1 VRRATKG
8 FQFRIRDGDL
18 KKKKEGERRKAR
30 LGGEGRAKKERGK
43 SEKKGGGVNFPEATA
58 ARALPAKLAS

>member
-18 KKKKEGERRKAR
+18 KKKEGERRKAR

-43 SEKKGGGVNFPEATA
+43 SEEKGGGVNFPEATA

>member
-1 VRRATKG
+1 M
-8 FQFRIRDGDL
+8 
-18 KKKKEGERRKAR
+18 GERERDREEGGGEKAG
-30 LGGEGRAKKERGK
+30 LGGEGKVKRERGK